1 MNKASRAESPCEIC
15 QSDHML
21 TSPPSTTVL
30 HLLSHNT
37 PKCRAPSSKYFIPCA
52 FSVTAPLYNSKILLP
67 LVYSLH
73 PLWLHCGDDYSP
85 MTEIWRSSR
94 TPSLPSPTFNH
105 ASKFFPFPICLCHLC
120 FILPSIFLVMK
131 GVWNMSDSFLIGLPL
146 SNLVLF

>member
-15 QSDHML
+15 QYDHML
-21 TSPPSTTVL
+21 TFPLPTTVL

-37 PKCRAPSSKYFIPCA
+37 PRCRVPSSKHFIPCA

-67 LVYSLH
+67 LMYSLH

-85 MTEIWRSSR
+85 MTEICGSSR
-94 TPSLPSPTFNH
+94 TPSRRSAFSH
-105 ASKFFPFPICLCHLC
+105 ISKFFPFPICLCHLC
-120 FILPSIFLVMK
+120 FILSSIFLVKK